1 MRAGYVRM
9 APLGKALIVTGLV
22 LVVLGAAV
30 WSFGSS
36 SLLRLIPGR
45 LPGDI
50 YVRRGNFSFYFPIT
64 TAIIVSVVL
73 SLLAAWLR
81 R

>member
-1 MRAGYVRM
+1 VGR
-9 APLGKALIVTGLV
+9 ALITLGIV
-22 LVVLGAAV
+22 LVVIGLAV
-30 WSFGSS
+30 EFGP
-36 SLLRLIPGR
+36 RLPFRIGR

-64 TAIIVSVVL
+64 TAIVVSIVL
-73 SLLAAWLR
+73 SLLLAPLR

>member
-1 MRAGYVRM
+1 MV
-9 APLGKALIVTGLV
+9 PLGKV
-22 LVVLGAAV
+22 LVVFGIAVTLLGILLWGA
-30 WSFGSS
+30 GSIPM
-36 SLLRLIPGR
+36 LDRLGR

-73 SLLAAWLR
+73 SLLLALLR

>member
-1 MRAGYVRM
+1 M
-9 APLGKALIVTGLV
+9 ASLGKSLITLGIVIVLLGLV
-22 LVVLGAAV
+22 V
-30 WSFGSS
+30 WSADSIP
-36 SLLRLIPGR
+36 LLNRLGR

-50 YVRRGNFSFYFPIT
+50 YVRRGHFSFYFPIT

-73 SLLAAWLR
+73 SLLLGVLR